1 MNGEMTVAVTGL
13 NATDNPGPGVAV
25 IRSLRASPDFR
36 GRIVGLAYDALEPGV
51 YAHDLVDDVFL
62 IPYPSQGLHALRE
75 RMEYIHDRVKLDVV
89 IPTLDAELPSFV
101 DLAPTL
107 STWGI
112 GTLLP
117 TREQLDLRSKA
128 RLMAL
133 GAKGIPV
140 PASKVLSDVT
150 QLYSIH
156 ESFTY
161 PIVVKGPYYGA
172 KVCSTLDDAVRGF
185 HKMVAEWGYPVI
197 VQQFVSGEEV
207 CVVAVGDGEGGLIGA
222 VQMRKTVIT
231 DKGKGWAGVAIRD
244 AGLDQLAETFM
255 RETKWRGPCELEVI
269 RDAHGGYHVL
279 EVNPRFP
286 AWCYLS
292 AGAGMN
298 LPFAVAELAAGRA
311 VAPMREYR
319 VGTMFVRIALDQIT
333 DLEGFSR
340 ISTAGELVR
349 SAEGVSP

>member
-1 MNGEMTVAVTGL
+1 MAAPLTVAVTGL

-36 GRIVGLAYDALEPGV
+36 GRVVGLAYDALEPGV
-51 YAHDLVDDVFL
+51 YARDLLDDVFL
-62 IPYPSQGLHALRE
+62 IPYPSPGPHALRE
-75 RMEYIHDRVKLDVV
+75 RLEYIHERVPLDVV
-89 IPTLDAELPSFV
+89 IPTLDAELPAFV

-107 STWGI
+107 AEWGV
-112 GTLLP
+112 GTMLP

-128 RLMAL
+128 RLAAL
-133 GAKGIPV
+133 DARGIPV
-140 PASKVLSDVT
+140 PPSRVLTDVT
-150 QLYSIH
+150 QLYTIH
-156 ESFTY
+156 EALTY

-172 KVCSTLDDAVRGF
+172 KVAYTLDDAIQGF
-185 HKMVAEWGYPVI
+185 RKMVAEWGYPVI
-197 VQQFVSGEEV
+197 VQQFVAGEEV

-222 VQMRKTVIT
+222 VSMRKTVIT

-244 AGLDQLAETFM
+244 AGLDALTETFM
-255 RETKWRGPCELEVI
+255 RVTKWRGPCELEVI

-298 LPFAVAELAAGRA
+298 LPHAVAELAAGRK
-311 VAPMREYR
+311 VAPMRDYR
-319 VGTMFVRIALDQIT
+319 VGTMFVRISLDQIT

-340 ISTAGELVR
+340 ITTAGERVR
-349 SAEGVSP
+349 PEGASL